1 MVRRTQPNLEQSLE
15 LLHEVY
21 TDCGGNAAQ
30 VVVVLMNAAT
40 LAGRIASVEPER
52 MKRMVDELAPH
63 ADNTIRLLE
72 VARDGLPQ

>member
-63 ADNTIRLLE
+63 ADNTIRLLD